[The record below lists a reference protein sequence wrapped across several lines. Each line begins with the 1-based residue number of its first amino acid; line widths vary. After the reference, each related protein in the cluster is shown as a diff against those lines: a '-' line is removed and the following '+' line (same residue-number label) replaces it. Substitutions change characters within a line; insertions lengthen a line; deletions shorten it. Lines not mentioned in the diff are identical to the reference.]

1 MPSKKKT
8 TKAAKPAPEPAVEA
22 PPDYIVAKCAWCGM
36 QWKHYGEEAPSDYCG
51 QVCAGHAAAK
61 EAAAVKEAA
70 VE

>member
-36 QWKHYGEEAPSDYCG
+36 QWKHYDDSPPHYCG
-51 QVCAGHAAAK
+51 KVCASHAPVDEDPA
-61 EAAAVKEAA
+61 E
-70 VE
+70 